1 MDVRSGCRSADE
13 ISPTFVHGD
22 HRLCGIQNH
31 RGETSGGA
39 RRTFLRS
46 VQSRDEDAVG
56 THRLGEE
63 QSAKNKYA
71 NKNTSHESPPRGG
84 SYRMPDLM
92 NVN

>member
-13 ISPTFVHGD
+13 ISPAFVHGD

-31 RGETSGGA
+31 RAETSGGA

-46 VQSRDEDAVG
+46 IQNRDEDAVG

-63 QSAKNKYA
+63 QAPK
-71 NKNTSHESPPRGG
+71 TSTPTGTR
-84 SYRMPDLM
+84 LM
-92 NVN
+92 NHLRAEAGIVWQI